1 MPLWRKWAGINIHL
15 CFLLPTC
22 MVSFSHTRLFT
33 QERICSASTWYAW
46 AVKVKPLLSRQAA
59 EGVTFIG
66 PDTHATQTMGD
77 KIRGKL
83 IAKMPRSVS
92 CPRERGLVK
101 VRRASHAPQTHIHS
115 FCHLKWLIWRL
126 TNRHGASG
134 LMCVFIKTR
143 CCQLAVSSGNCFFDM
158 LPLLKICTSRGMKYR
173 KLLFCT
179 HKCVWWKELLL
190 MRETFKALMMLLQ
203 TQSLF
208 RELWFK
214 MVWGC
219 GKIVSPNL
227 SLAFLL
233 LKYWG

>member
-1 MPLWRKWAGINIHL
+1 MSIYSGIS
-15 CFLLPTC
+15 LPTYT
-22 MVSFSHTRLFT
+22 HTRTFT
-33 QERICSASTWYAW
+33 REWTCSASTWYAW

-92 CPRERGLVK
+92 CPHARGLVK
-101 VRRASHAPQTHIHS
+101 VRRVSYTHQHTSILPATSNDSSHVCHS
-115 FCHLKWLIWRL
+115 V
-126 TNRHGASG
+126 TGASA

-143 CCQLAVSSGNCFFDM
+143 CCQLAVSSGNNRLGLFWYVAAVANSY
-158 LPLLKICTSRGMKYR
+158 LPWRSRNS
-173 KLLFCT
+173 LFLDVRV
-179 HKCVWWKELLL
+179 CVCVVEGPLL
-190 MRETFKALMMLLQ
+190 MRDVLKTFKALMMLLQ
-203 TQSLF
+203 KQSLF
-208 RELWFK
+208 RGPWFN
-214 MVWGC
+214 MVSGC